1 VHLKQEQSK
10 DNWTG
15 KTEDFYNTN
24 GTLKS
29 ASTIKDK
36 FALPRTP
43 KHITPVREVSFKG
56 LTGKIAK
63 NKFGTGGKQRIKILE
78 KDKRKLEKFSDKT
91 KTTRLPQ

>member
-1 VHLKQEQSK
+1 MHLKQEQPK

-29 ASTIKDK
+29 ASTIKEE
-36 FALPRTP
+36 FALPSTP
-43 KHITPVREVSFKG
+43 KHITPVRGVNFKG

-63 NKFGTGGKQRIKILE
+63 NKFGTGGKQQIEILE
-78 KDKRKLEKFSDKT
+78 KDKRKLEKFFDKT
-91 KTTRLPQ
+91 KTTKLPQ